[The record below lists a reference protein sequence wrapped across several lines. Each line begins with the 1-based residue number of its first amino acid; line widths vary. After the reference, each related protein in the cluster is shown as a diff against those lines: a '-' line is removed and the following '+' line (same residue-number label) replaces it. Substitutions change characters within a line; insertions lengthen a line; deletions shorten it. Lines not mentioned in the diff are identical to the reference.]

1 LDPGECGA
9 TTVDSGGGR
18 FDDEE
23 GRWRSPSLRGTAR
36 HLKRQTEDGGGVL
49 LWAARGGGGG
59 AQDQRSAARRSTM
72 ASSRPA
78 IGAGGGRRPR
88 RRERWSCG
96 GAWRPGARRRGL
108 DDGGG
113 GSPEATAATA
123 QAPRRRGEPPRL
135 KLPFLPSLPTIR
147 AEGWWLGQAPTGGDG
162 VRPVC
167 LWIWRRGGGGMVPLF
182 FAFAGGVQFLLPRTG
197 QYELFVSSKLKL
209 GFVRGGFTRGF

>member
-123 QAPRRRGEPPRL
+123 QAPRRRGEPP
-135 KLPFLPSLPTIR
+135 P
-147 AEGWWLGQAPTGGDG
+147 AQAPFPPFSSDHSRGRVVVGAGADGRRWRSSRMPLDLASRGRGDG
-162 VRPVC
+162 SIVFCVRRGRPVSVTAH
-167 LWIWRRGGGGMVPLF
+167 WSV
-182 FAFAGGVQFLLPRTG
+182 
-197 QYELFVSSKLKL
+197 
-209 GFVRGGFTRGF
+209 